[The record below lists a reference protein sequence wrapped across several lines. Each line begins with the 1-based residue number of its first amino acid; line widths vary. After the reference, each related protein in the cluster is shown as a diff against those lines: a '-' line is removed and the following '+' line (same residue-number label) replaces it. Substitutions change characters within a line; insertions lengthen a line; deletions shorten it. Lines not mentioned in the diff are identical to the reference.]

1 MRGEP
6 VTDDRRRRRPQGRPE
21 GAPTDDDSE
30 LPFVVDDDDLEELGS
45 DDLRLV
51 EDGPGD
57 SLPHQSPFG
66 SGALPPLDDEPGVDP
81 AIADL
86 EDSLLGLPIIDSRGA
101 EENDRTSA
109 HEPLHLE
116 DSLGGPAAS
125 DGDHTDAIDFQ
136 PDPSLFEPPDDS
148 ADAVAPVVFADP
160 DPPLPELEAPRRSIA
175 RVVGPVR
182 SGQRRSDPP
191 SPAALAEA
199 SHPPPHAHPDPAP
212 PAPGIHEKQTGYM
225 AAIPRALA
233 AATPEPAP
241 RRNESV
247 FDSSE
252 DGEFYEVPESE
263 PRVQLHPQP
272 EPDALFDEGQ
282 STRVF
287 NQQAPE
293 TTDDLPRAKLV
304 ITDGEQK
311 GKTYYLNR
319 NRTFFGRG
327 TDNDVVLLDIAVS
340 RRHARIDRHVEGF
353 RLVDLQSSNGSQ
365 VNERRIT
372 EAELFDGDVV
382 QLGESPMTFETL
394 GRPRERPKT
403 PRELTDPGARRTPA
417 VRGRLAIRGIP
428 TTWLLLW
435 GGTFIAV
442 LLAVFLTR
450 MVTGS
455 RSDSGEQAATKARTY
470 YDRSSGY
477 MQAREWDRALEDLE
491 LAREFA
497 PGLLPYDERAESIRA
512 EKKRAATLA
521 RAQRLASAVGP
532 ERIEALVAEIG
543 PDSVYHLDAQRLI
556 SRARHLDI
564 EERVRE
570 AERLLQRGQ
579 GLEAHAVA
587 DAVLE
592 REPGQQRARAVLE
605 SVKAALEHGGSLS
618 DYFRT
623 RRRLRAA
630 DVAAWRDLTDGM
642 RLYRRGRY
650 PDADLA
656 FGRALERRPSD
667 PLRQVAETRRQ
678 AIKDFADVY
687 GRGQRAVRA
696 GQGEE
701 ALDALRTARGL
712 DQKLGSFYDR
722 GLRTLMAD
730 ELHRQARAAFDKEEF
745 RQAATLNRQ
754 GLDLS
759 PGHARATELTEKLEA
774 ESKALLERAREAAQ
788 TDPRTAR
795 LLARVVLEMNRE
807 GDRLYQEAYQLI
819 QRLE

>member
-1 MRGEP
+1 
-6 VTDDRRRRRPQGRPE
+6 VTDDRRRRRPQDRPE
-21 GAPTDDDSE
+21 GAATEDDSG

-51 EDGPGD
+51 DEGPGD
-57 SLPHQSPFG
+57 SLPYQSPFG
-66 SGALPPLDDEPGVDP
+66 SGALPALDDEPGVDP
-81 AIADL
+81 ALADL

-109 HEPLHLE
+109 HEPLHIE
-116 DSLGGPAAS
+116 DSLGDPAAS
-125 DGDHTDAIDFQ
+125 DGDHTDALDFQ

-182 SGQRRSDPP
+182 SGQRRSDGPAP
-191 SPAALAEA
+191 ASPAAG
-199 SHPPPHAHPDPAP
+199 SRPPPTVEPDPP
-212 PAPGIHEKQTGYM
+212 PPAAPGIHEKQTGYM

-233 AATPEPAP
+233 APTPEPAP

-263 PRVQLHPQP
+263 PRVRLHQQP
-272 EPDALFDEGQ
+272 DHDALFDEGL

-304 ITDGEQK
+304 IIEGEQK

-372 EAELFDGDVV
+372 EAELFDGDMV

-394 GRPRERPKT
+394 GRPRERPKS
-403 PRELTDPGARRTPA
+403 PRELTDPGARQTPA
-417 VRGRLAIRGIP
+417 VRGRWGIRGIP

-435 GGTFIAV
+435 GGTFLAV
-442 LLAVFLTR
+442 LVAVFVTR

-455 RSDSGEQAATKARTY
+455 RTDSGEQAATKARTY

-477 MQAREWDRALEDLE
+477 MQARDWDRALEDLE

-497 PGLLPYDERAESIRA
+497 PGLLPYDERAASIRA

-521 RAQRLASAVGP
+521 RAQRLARAVGP
-532 ERIEALVAEIG
+532 EGIEALVVEIG

-556 SRARHLDI
+556 SRARRLDI

-579 GLEAHAVA
+579 GLEAQAVA

-623 RRRLRAA
+623 RRQLRAA
-630 DVAAWRDLTDGM
+630 DEAAWRDLTDGM

-650 PDADLA
+650 PDADVA
-656 FGRALERRPSD
+656 FSRALERRPSD
-667 PLRQVAETRRQ
+667 ALQRVAETRKR
-678 AIKDFADVY
+678 AITDFAEAYD
-687 GRGQRAVRA
+687 RGQRAIRE
-696 GQGEE
+696 GQGGE
-701 ALDALRTARGL
+701 ALEALRTARGL
-712 DQKLGSFYDR
+712 DQKLGSFHDR
-722 GLRTLMAD
+722 RLRSLMAD
-730 ELHRQARAAFDKEEF
+730 ELSAQARAAIDKEDF

-754 GLDLS
+754 ALDLS
-759 PGHARATELTEKLEA
+759 PGHPRATELTEKLQA
-774 ESKALLERAREAAQ
+774 ESKALIERAREAAQ

-795 LLARVVLEMNRE
+795 LLARVALEMNRE